1 MQVVQEETPRYRW
14 ECRGRSAGM
23 AASLNAV
30 HGRVVVTT
38 PPTAEKATML
48 WTSDAH
54 SGFGFDR
61 LKYT

>member
-1 MQVVQEETPRYRW
+1 V
-14 ECRGRSAGM
+14 